1 MTDAI
6 GPKSS
11 YDFAGLGELKAR
23 AANDASNDAA
33 IKKSAQ
39 QFEAMFL
46 QMMMKSMRATIEK
59 GGLFDSQA
67 SETFEQMYDQQIV
80 MAMSERGSTGL
91 AQMVEQFIRQS
102 QGQGQD
108 HENNDQKFL
117 VDGRKS
123 DPLPLDVKS
132 DRFRL
137 PEGATQQ
144 FLLNRGRF
152 LIGGGD

>member
-1 MTDAI
+1 MDGI

-11 YDFAGLGELKAR
+11 YDFAGLGELKAK
-23 AANDASNDAA
+23 AAGNSQDDVA
-33 IKKSAQ
+33 IKKAAQ

-46 QMMMKSMRATIEK
+46 QMMMKSMRATVEK

-67 SETFEQMYDQQIV
+67 TETFEQMYDQQIV

-91 AQMVEQFIRQS
+91 AQMVEKFIRQS
-102 QGQGQD
+102 HGQAEDVGA
-108 HENNDQKFL
+108 QKFL
-117 VDGRKS
+117 LNSHSEG
-123 DPLPLDVKS
+123 PLPLVDKS

-144 FLLNRGRF
+144 FLLNHNRFTLRG
-152 LIGGGD
+152 DN

>member
-23 AANDASNDAA
+23 AASDRSDDAA
-33 IKKSAQ
+33 IKKAAQ

-46 QMMMKSMRATIEK
+46 QMMMKSMRATVEK

-91 AQMVEQFIRQS
+91 AQMVEKFIRQS
-102 QGQGQD
+102 QGQA
-108 HENNDQKFL
+108 HEHSDQKFL
-117 VDGRKS
+117 VDDRKR

-132 DRFRL
+132 DGFRL

-144 FLLNRGRF
+144 FLLNRSRF

>member
-11 YDFAGLGELKAR
+11 YDFTGLGELKAK
-23 AANDASNDAA
+23 AASNGQDDAA
-33 IKKSAQ
+33 IKKAAQ

-46 QMMMKSMRATIEK
+46 QMMMKSMRDTVEK
-59 GGLFDSQA
+59 GGLFDSKA

-91 AQMVEQFIRQS
+91 AQMVEKFIRQS
-102 QGQGQD
+102 HMQM
-108 HENNDQKFL
+108 NDTNGQKFL
-117 VDGRKS
+117 LDDQKKNG
-123 DPLPLDVKS
+123 LPLVEESDV
-132 DRFRL
+132 FRL

-144 FLLNRGRF
+144 FLLNRNRF
-152 LIGGGD
+152 LLGGGN

>member
-1 MTDAI
+1 
-6 GPKSS
+6 
-11 YDFAGLGELKAR
+11 
-23 AANDASNDAA
+23 
-33 IKKSAQ
+33 
-39 QFEAMFL
+39 MFL

-59 GGLFDSQA
+59 GGLFESQA

>member
-6 GPKSS
+6 GPKSA
-11 YDFAGLGELKAR
+11 YDFAGLGELKAK
-23 AANDASNDAA
+23 AADDASNDAA

-59 GGLFDSQA
+59 GGLFESQA

-91 AQMVEQFIRQS
+91 AQMVERFIRQS
-102 QGQGQD
+102 QGQDQ
-108 HENNDQKFL
+108 ENSDQKFL
-117 VDGRKS
+117 VNGRTPDS
-123 DPLPLDVKS
+123 LPLDVKS
-132 DRFRL
+132 DRFQL

-144 FLLNRGRF
+144 YLLNRGRF
-152 LIGGGD
+152 HIGGGD

>member
-11 YDFAGLGELKAR
+11 YDFAGLGELKAK
-23 AANDASNDAA
+23 AANNSSDDAA
-33 IKKSAQ
+33 IKKAAQ

-46 QMMMKSMRATIEK
+46 QMMMKSMRATVEK

-91 AQMVEQFIRQS
+91 AQMVERFIRQS
-102 QGQGQD
+102 QGQEQD
-108 HENNDQKFL
+108 QGDQKFL
-117 VDGRKS
+117 VDGQTS
-123 DPLPLDVKS
+123 DPLPLTDES
-132 DRFRL
+132 DRFQL

>member
-1 MTDAI
+1 MNDAI

-11 YDFAGLGELKAR
+11 YDFAGLGELKAK
-23 AANDASNDAA
+23 AANNAADDAA
-33 IKKSAQ
+33 IKKAAQ

-59 GGLFDSQA
+59 GGLFDSKA

-91 AQMVEQFIRQS
+91 AQMVEKFIRQS
-102 QGQGQD
+102 HGKIEDLG
-108 HENNDQKFL
+108 DQKFL
-117 VDGRKS
+117 LDSQKQDALPLVDKS
-123 DPLPLDVKS
+123 DA
-132 DRFRL
+132 FRL

-144 FLLNRGRF
+144 FLLNRNRF
-152 LIGGGD
+152 LLRGSE

>member
-23 AANDASNDAA
+23 AASDRSDDAA
-33 IKKSAQ
+33 IKKAAQ

-46 QMMMKSMRATIEK
+46 QMMMKSMRATVEK

-80 MAMSERGSTGL
+80 MDSKSGHKTTVILLVKRCRQKPAAPAGYMWVQHEAFENACYKEFAGVDTDKKPCEPPPKNVEFNPFAPNPTGH
-91 AQMVEQFIRQS
+91 R
-102 QGQGQD
+102 
-108 HENNDQKFL
+108 
-117 VDGRKS
+117 
-123 DPLPLDVKS
+123 
-132 DRFRL
+132 
-137 PEGATQQ
+137 
-144 FLLNRGRF
+144 
-152 LIGGGD
+152 

>member
-11 YDFAGLGELKAR
+11 YDFAGLGELKAK
-23 AANDASNDAA
+23 AADDASNDAA

-59 GGLFDSQA
+59 GGLFESQA

-91 AQMVEQFIRQS
+91 AQMVERFIRQS
-102 QGQGQD
+102 QGQDQG
-108 HENNDQKFL
+108 NSDQKFL
-117 VDGRKS
+117 VNGPTPDS
-123 DPLPLDVKS
+123 LPLDVKS
-132 DRFRL
+132 DGFRL

-144 FLLNRGRF
+144 YLLNRGRF

>member
-1 MTDAI
+1 MNDMV

-11 YDFAGLGELKAR
+11 YDFSGLSELKAR
-23 AANDASNDAA
+23 AASDASDDAA
-33 IKKSAQ
+33 IKKAAQ

-80 MAMSERGSTGL
+80 MAMAERGSTGL
-91 AQMVEQFIRQS
+91 AQMVERFIRQS
-102 QGQGQD
+102 QNQSTDQGS
-108 HENNDQKFL
+108 QKFL
-117 VDGRKS
+117 IEGPGR
-123 DPLPLDVKS
+123 DPLPLTDKS
-132 DRFRL
+132 DGFRL

-144 FLLNRGRF
+144 FLLNRNRF
-152 LIGGGD
+152 LVRGGN